1 MRGLIR
7 INRLSEE
14 LKIRINIMYHWSKL
28 SSVKW
33 IDAWEERF
41 YGNDRSVISEIKG
54 GKSVRVEVYCETEKE
69 AQVIQKQFGGSVREL
84 KTQNWVALS
93 AVERPPLKIRDA
105 ILVCGARELSVA
117 DQLRSENPSKKV
129 IQIPAE
135 MAFGTGD
142 HATTSTCLR
151 FLVDISRE
159 QKAKGGK
166 SWEMLDLGCGTAVLA
181 ITARMLGAES
191 CEAHDYD
198 PQAVRV
204 SKQNLK
210 LNRVDEIVVA
220 EQDVLDWKPKK
231 KWAVVV
237 ANMFSTILQE
247 AFPTIVK
254 TIKKDGDLVVSG
266 ILADQWEVTKKWGE
280 DAGLEFGDV
289 VKKGKWV
296 TARAKLKV

>member
-1 MRGLIR
+1 M
-7 INRLSEE
+7 
-14 LKIRINIMYHWSKL
+14 
-28 SSVKW
+28 
-33 IDAWEERF
+33 DAWEERF

-69 AQVIQKQFGGSVREL
+69 ALEIKKQFGGTVREV
-84 KTQNWVALS
+84 KNQNWVALS
-93 AVERPPLKIRDA
+93 AVEKPPLKIRDA
-105 ILVCGARELSVA
+105 LLVSGTREVAEA
-117 DQLRSENPSKKV
+117 DQLREENPKKHI

-159 QKAKGGK
+159 QK
-166 SWEMLDLGCGTAVLA
+166 SSNWEMLDLGCGTAVLA
-181 ITARMLGAES
+181 IAARMLGAEE

-204 SKQNLK
+204 SEQNIK
-210 LNRVDEIVVA
+210 LNKVNNITVK
-220 EQDVLDWKPKK
+220 EQDVLAWKPQK
-231 KWAVVV
+231 KWSVVV
-237 ANMFSTILQE
+237 ANMFSSILQQ

-254 TIKKDGDLVVSG
+254 AVKKDGNLVISG
-266 ILADQWEVTKKWGE
+266 ILAEQWEVTKEWGE
-280 DAGLEFGDV
+280 DAGLEFGEV

-296 TARAKLKV
+296 TARATLRS

>member
-1 MRGLIR
+1 
-7 INRLSEE
+7 
-14 LKIRINIMYHWSKL
+14 MYHWSKL
-28 SSVKW
+28 SSIKW

-41 YGNDRSVISEIKG
+41 YGNDRSVIAEIKG

-69 AQVIQKQFGGSVREL
+69 ALEIKKQFGGTVREV

-93 AVERPPLKIRDA
+93 AIEKPPLKIRDA
-105 ILVCGARELSVA
+105 LLVSGTREVSEA
-117 DQLRSENPSKKV
+117 DSLREENPKRHV
-129 IQIPAE
+129 VQIPAE

-159 QKAKGGK
+159 QKN
-166 SWEMLDLGCGTAVLA
+166 SEWEMLDLGCGTAVLA
-181 ITARMLGAES
+181 IAARMLGAKS

-204 SKQNLK
+204 SKQNVK
-210 LNRVDEIVVA
+210 LNRVSDITLK
-220 EQDVLDWKPKK
+220 EQDVLEWKPQQT
-231 KWAVVV
+231 WSVVI
-237 ANMFSTILQE
+237 ANMFSTILQQ

-254 TIKKDGDLVVSG
+254 AVKNDGDLVISG
-266 ILADQWEVTKKWGE
+266 ILAEQWEVTKQWGE
-280 DAGLEFGDV
+280 DAGLEFGEV

-296 TARAKLKV
+296 TARATLRSK

>member
-1 MRGLIR
+1 
-7 INRLSEE
+7 
-14 LKIRINIMYHWSKL
+14 MYHWSKL
-28 SSVKW
+28 SSIKW

-54 GKSVRVEVYCETEKE
+54 GKSIRVEVYCETENE
-69 AQVIQKQFGGSVREL
+69 ALEIKKQFGGSVREV

-93 AVERPPLKIRDA
+93 AVEKPPLKIRDA
-105 ILVCGARELSVA
+105 ILVTGTRELSEA
-117 DQLRSENPSKKV
+117 DALREENPEKHV

-151 FLVDISRE
+151 FLVDIARE
-159 QKAKGGK
+159 QKSA
-166 SWEMLDLGCGTAVLA
+166 SWQMLDLGCGTTVLGIA
-181 ITARMLGAES
+181 ARMLGAEA

-204 SKQNLK
+204 SQQNLE
-210 LNRVDEIVVA
+210 LNRVSNVIVK
-220 EQDVLDWKPKK
+220 EQDVLAWKPKQ
-231 KWAVVV
+231 KWEVVV
-237 ANMFSTILQE
+237 ANMFSTILQQ

-254 TIKKDGDLVVSG
+254 AVKKDGELVISG
-266 ILADQWEVTKKWGE
+266 ILAEQWEVTKQWGE
-280 DAGLEFGDV
+280 DAGLEFGEV

-296 TARAKLKV
+296 TARAKLK

>member
-1 MRGLIR
+1 
-7 INRLSEE
+7 
-14 LKIRINIMYHWSKL
+14 MYHWSKL
-28 SSVKW
+28 SSIKW

-41 YGNDRSVISEIKG
+41 YGNDRSVITEIKG

-69 AQVIQKQFGGSVREL
+69 ALGIQEQFGGSVREV
-84 KTQNWVALS
+84 KSQNWVAMS

-105 ILVCGARELSVA
+105 LLVTGARDQAEA
-117 DQLRSENPSKKV
+117 DALRAGHPSKHI

-151 FLVDISRE
+151 FLVDIARE
-159 QKAKGGK
+159 YKAAGR
-166 SWEMLDLGCGTAVLA
+166 SLWEMLDLGCGTAVLA
-181 ITARMLGAES
+181 IAARMLGAKS

-204 SKQNLK
+204 SQQNLA
-210 LNRVDEIVVA
+210 LNRVDHITVA
-220 EQDVLDWKPKK
+220 EQDVLQWKPSQQ
-231 KWAVVV
+231 WTLVI

-247 AFPTIVK
+247 AFPVIVDSL
-254 TIKKDGDLVVSG
+254 TKDGDLVVSG
-266 ILADQWEVTKKWGE
+266 ILADQWDITREWGE
-280 DAGLEFGDV
+280 KAGLTFGEV

-296 TARAKLKV
+296 TARARSRE

>member
-1 MRGLIR
+1 
-7 INRLSEE
+7 
-14 LKIRINIMYHWSKL
+14 
-28 SSVKW
+28 
-33 IDAWEERF
+33 
-41 YGNDRSVISEIKG
+41 
-54 GKSVRVEVYCETEKE
+54 
-69 AQVIQKQFGGSVREL
+69 VIQV
-84 KTQNWVALS
+84 
-93 AVERPPLKIRDA
+93 
-105 ILVCGARELSVA
+105 
-117 DQLRSENPSKKV
+117 
-129 IQIPAE
+129 PAE

-159 QKAKGGK
+159 QKAKGAK
-166 SWEMLDLGCGTAVLA
+166 SWDMLDLGCGTAVLA
-181 ITARMLGAES
+181 IAARMLGADS

-210 LNRVDEIVVA
+210 LNRVDKIVVA
-220 EQDVLDWKPKK
+220 EQDVLSWKPRK

-254 TIKKDGDLVVSG
+254 TIQKDGDLVVSG
-266 ILADQWEVTKKWGE
+266 ILADQWEVTKEWGQ

-296 TARAKLKV
+296 TARARLKI

>member
-1 MRGLIR
+1 
-7 INRLSEE
+7 
-14 LKIRINIMYHWSKL
+14 MYHWSKL

-117 DQLRSENPSKKV
+117 DELRNENPTKKV

-159 QKAKGGK
+159 QKAKGAK
-166 SWEMLDLGCGTAVLA
+166 SWKMLDLGCGTAVLA
-181 ITARMLGAES
+181 IAARMLGAES

-220 EQDVLDWKPKK
+220 EQDVLNWKPRK

-254 TIKKDGDLVVSG
+254 TIQKDGDLVVSG
-266 ILADQWEVTKKWGE
+266 ILSDQWEVTKKWGE
-280 DAGLEFGDV
+280 DAGLEFGVV

-296 TARAKLKV
+296 TARAKLKA

>member
-1 MRGLIR
+1 MF
-7 INRLSEE
+7 
-14 LKIRINIMYHWSKL
+14 HWSKL

-69 AQVIQKQFGGSVREL
+69 AQEIKKQFGGTVREV
-84 KTQNWVALS
+84 KSQNWVALS
-93 AVERPPLKIRDA
+93 AVEKPPLKIRDA
-105 ILVCGARELSVA
+105 LLVTGTRELKEA
-117 DQLRSENPSKKV
+117 DSLREEHPKKHV

-159 QKAKGGK
+159 QKSAQ
-166 SWEMLDLGCGTAVLA
+166 WDMLDLGCGTAVLA
-181 ITARMLGAES
+181 IAARMLGAES

-204 SKQNLK
+204 SEQNVK
-210 LNRVDEIVVA
+210 LNKVDKISLE
-220 EQDVLDWKPKK
+220 EQDVLEWKPKK
-231 KWAVVV
+231 SWSVVI
-237 ANMFSTILQE
+237 ANMFSTILQQ

-254 TIKKDGDLVVSG
+254 AVGKDGDLVISG
-266 ILADQWEVTKKWGE
+266 ILAEQWEVTKRWGE
-280 DAGLEFGDV
+280 DAGLEFGEI

-296 TARAKLKV
+296 TARAKLKN

>member
-1 MRGLIR
+1 
-7 INRLSEE
+7 
-14 LKIRINIMYHWSKL
+14 MYHWSKL

-69 AQVIQKQFGGSVREL
+69 AEVIKKQFGGSVREL

-93 AVERPPLKIRDA
+93 AVEKPPLKIRDA

-117 DQLRSENPSKKV
+117 DELRSENPTKKV
-129 IQIPAE
+129 IQVPAE

-159 QKAKGGK
+159 QKAKGAK
-166 SWEMLDLGCGTAVLA
+166 SWDMLDLGCGTAVLA
-181 ITARMLGAES
+181 IAARMLGADS

-210 LNRVDEIVVA
+210 LNRVDKIVVA
-220 EQDVLDWKPKK
+220 EQDVLSWKPRK

-254 TIKKDGDLVVSG
+254 TIQKEGDLVVSG
-266 ILADQWEVTKKWGE
+266 ILADQWEVTKEWGR

>member
-1 MRGLIR
+1 
-7 INRLSEE
+7 
-14 LKIRINIMYHWSKL
+14 MYHWSKL

-117 DQLRSENPSKKV
+117 DELRNENPTKKV

-159 QKAKGGK
+159 QKAKGAK
-166 SWEMLDLGCGTAVLA
+166 SWKMLDLGCGTAVLA
-181 ITARMLGAES
+181 IAARMLGAES

-220 EQDVLDWKPKK
+220 EQDVLNWKPRK

-254 TIKKDGDLVVSG
+254 TIQKDGDLVVSG
-266 ILADQWEVTKKWGE
+266 ILSDQWEVTKKWGE
-280 DAGLEFGDV
+280 DAGLEFGVV

-296 TARAKLKV
+296 TARAKLKT

>member
-1 MRGLIR
+1 
-7 INRLSEE
+7 
-14 LKIRINIMYHWSKL
+14 MYHWSKL

-41 YGNDRSVISEIKG
+41 YGNDQSVISEIKG

-69 AQVIQKQFGGSVREL
+69 ALVIKKQFGGTVREV
-84 KTQNWVALS
+84 KNQNWVALS
-93 AVERPPLKIRDA
+93 AVEKPPLKIRDA
-105 ILVCGARELSVA
+105 ILVCGARDLAVA
-117 DQLRSENPSKKV
+117 DELRNENPSKKV

-151 FLVDISRE
+151 FLVDIARE
-159 QKAKGGK
+159 QKGE

-181 ITARMLGAES
+181 IAARMLGAEA
-191 CEAHDYD
+191 CVAHDYD

-210 LNRVDEIVVA
+210 LNRVDCIEVE
-220 EQDVLDWKPKK
+220 EQDVLLWKPRK
-231 KWAVVV
+231 KWSVVI
-237 ANMFSTILQE
+237 ANMFSTILQQ

-254 TIKKDGDLVVSG
+254 TMKKDGDLVVSG
-266 ILADQWEVTKKWGE
+266 ILADQWEVTKEWGE
-280 DAGLEFGDV
+280 GAGLEFGEV

-296 TARAKLKV
+296 TARAKIKA

>member
-1 MRGLIR
+1 
-7 INRLSEE
+7 
-14 LKIRINIMYHWSKL
+14 MYHWSKL

-69 AQVIQKQFGGSVREL
+69 AEVIKEQFGGSVREV

-93 AVERPPLKIRDA
+93 AVEKPPLKIRDA
-105 ILVCGARELSVA
+105 LLVCGAREQSVA
-117 DQLRSENPSKKV
+117 DELRSENPGKKV

-151 FLVDISRE
+151 FLVDIARE
-159 QKAKGGK
+159 QGAK

-181 ITARMLGAES
+181 IAARMLGAES
-191 CEAHDYD
+191 CLAHDYD

-204 SKQNLK
+204 SEQNFK
-210 LNRVDEIVVA
+210 LNRVDEIEVA
-220 EQDVLDWKPKK
+220 EQDVLLWKPRK
-231 KWAVVV
+231 KWSVVV

-254 TIKKDGDLVVSG
+254 TLNKDGDLVVSG
-266 ILADQWEVTKKWGE
+266 ILADQWEVTKEWGE
-280 DAGLEFGDV
+280 DAGLEFHEL

-296 TARAKLKV
+296 TARAKLKS

>member
-1 MRGLIR
+1 
-7 INRLSEE
+7 
-14 LKIRINIMYHWSKL
+14 MYHWSKL
-28 SSVKW
+28 SSIKW

-41 YGNDRSVISEIKG
+41 YGNDQSVITEIKG

-69 AQVIQKQFGGSVREL
+69 AELIREQFGGTVREV
-84 KTQNWVALS
+84 KNQNWVALS

-105 ILVCGARELSVA
+105 ILVTSVREQEAA
-117 DQLRSENPSKKV
+117 DELRSENPGKQV

-159 QKAKGGK
+159 QEGGDNEG
-166 SWEMLDLGCGTAVLA
+166 WHMLDLGCGTSVLA
-181 ITARMLGAES
+181 IAARMLGAAT
-191 CEAHDYD
+191 CEAHDFD

-204 SKQNLK
+204 SEQNME
-210 LNRVDEIVVA
+210 LNRVDGIVVA
-220 EQDVLDWKPKK
+220 EQDVL
-231 KWAVVV
+231 KWVPQRQWDVVV

-254 TIKKDGDLVVSG
+254 SMKGDGDLVVSG
-266 ILADQWEVTKKWGE
+266 ILADQWDLTRQWGE
-280 DAGLEFGDV
+280 GAGLEFGEV

-296 TARAKLKV
+296 TARARLAG

>member
-1 MRGLIR
+1 
-7 INRLSEE
+7 
-14 LKIRINIMYHWSKL
+14 MYHWSKL
-28 SSVKW
+28 SSIKW

-54 GKSVRVEVYCETEKE
+54 GKSIRVEVYCETENE
-69 AQVIQKQFGGSVREL
+69 ALEIKKQFGGSVREV

-93 AVERPPLKIRDA
+93 AVEKPPLKIRDA
-105 ILVCGARELSVA
+105 ILVTGTRELSEA
-117 DQLRSENPSKKV
+117 DALREENPEKHV

-151 FLVDISRE
+151 FLVDIARE
-159 QKAKGGK
+159 QKSA
-166 SWEMLDLGCGTAVLA
+166 SWQMLDLGCGTTVLGIA
-181 ITARMLGAES
+181 ARMLGAEA

-204 SKQNLK
+204 SQQNLE
-210 LNRVDEIVVA
+210 LNRVSNVIVR
-220 EQDVLDWKPKK
+220 EQDVLAWKPKQ
-231 KWAVVV
+231 KWEVVV
-237 ANMFSTILQE
+237 ANMFSTILQQ

-254 TIKKDGDLVVSG
+254 AVKKDGELVISG
-266 ILADQWEVTKKWGE
+266 ILAEQWEVTKQWGE
-280 DAGLEFGDV
+280 DAGLEFGEV

-296 TARAKLKV
+296 TARAKLK